1 MLSVSKTI
9 SPSTVFDAAL
19 DDLRRI
25 IVCRMQSHFNKSAFD
40 LHRWIAENC
49 DGALS
54 KDPIVLR
61 LSTTLND
68 DEWIVLMLALVP
80 HLQPDFFSSII
91 AEQMPAGGDFPEFG
105 GVKGINH
112 RGLLPTGET
121 AQFVLAGNNITARLA
136 VQQLFREEHF
146 FYRNMLLWLEPVKE
160 GEPAMSGR
168 IMVAQ
173 DWLDK
178 LLYNKETVPR
188 FGVDFPA
195 KRITTNM
202 LWDDL
207 VLNQQT
213 KAEVNEIADWL
224 AHRHRFEEDENL
236 QRKIKPGFRVLFY
249 GSSGTGKT
257 LTATLLGR
265 RFGKEVYR
273 VDLSQV
279 VSKYIGETEKNLE
292 NVFRKAET
300 KNWILFFDEAD
311 ALFGKRTNVQSAHD
325 KYANQ
330 EVSYLLQRVEDY
342 AGLLI
347 LASNFKNNLDEAFL
361 RRFALIHFPMPNAA
375 DRALLWS
382 KSMPARLKHD
392 TSVNIRELAQYE
404 LSGGS
409 IINAIQYAA
418 LRSYVKGDGIL
429 LQADLVRG
437 VQREYIKED
446 KSF

>member
-1 MLSVSKTI
+1 
-9 SPSTVFDAAL
+9 
-19 DDLRRI
+19 
-25 IVCRMQSHFNKSAFD
+25 
-40 LHRWIAENC
+40 
-49 DGALS
+49 
-54 KDPIVLR
+54 
-61 LSTTLND
+61 
-68 DEWIVLMLALVP
+68 MLALVP
-80 HLQPDFFSSII
+80 HLQPEFFSSII
-91 AEQMPAGGDFPEFG
+91 AEQMPGGGDFPEFG
-105 GVKGINH
+105 GVKGTNH

-121 AQFVLAGNNITARLA
+121 AQFVLAGSDIMRRLT

-160 GEPAMSGR
+160 GEPGLSGR
-168 IMVAQ
+168 ILVAQ

-224 AHRHRFEEDENL
+224 EHHHLFAEDENL
-236 QRKIKPGFRVLFY
+236 QRKIKPGYRVLFY

-257 LTATLLGR
+257 LTTTLLGR
-265 RFGKEVYR
+265 RFDKEVYR

-361 RRFALIHFPMPNAA
+361 RRFALIHFPMPNAT
-375 DRALLWS
+375 DRMLLWS
-382 KSMPARLKHD
+382 KSMPARLKQD
-392 TSVNIRELAQYE
+392 TAVNIRELAQYE

-418 LRSYVKGDGIL
+418 LRSYVRGNGIL
-429 LQADLVRG
+429 QQADLMRG
-437 VQREYIKED
+437 IEREYIKED
-446 KSF
+446 RSF